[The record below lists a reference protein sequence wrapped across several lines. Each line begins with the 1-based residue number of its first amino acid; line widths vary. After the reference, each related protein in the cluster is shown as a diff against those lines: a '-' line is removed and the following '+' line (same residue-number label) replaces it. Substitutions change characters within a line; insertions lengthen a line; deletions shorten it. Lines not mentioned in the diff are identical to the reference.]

1 MIGNLTLKNNFVKTQ
16 FTYLFVSNF
25 IVLFIGMGLFP
36 VLPLYA
42 AQFGAS
48 HSLVGIFFA
57 IMYVSNASGPL
68 AAGWLAGRMP
78 RKTLFVISGLL
89 GIPALL
95 LLGQA
100 KAFWQVV
107 VLTSVVWFSGGLN
120 LNLSS
125 VYAGLYAKGED
136 RGKLFSLLA
145 LSSPLGALVGGTTV
159 GRLVSWGGYLP
170 MFTALAFVWALL
182 PLVGMVGLVDREGD
196 RQNRVKNADRSE
208 NPGTGRRL
216 MPLLP
221 AVLLSATLVA
231 VSRLGSS
238 LSMQELGFTAEMVAS
253 TATVGGLASM
263 PVSMLIGALSD
274 RMGRK
279 RLLLITYLVAAGGAL
294 TLSQAHQLWHF
305 WLAASLLLVAFSSN
319 GALSKAMATD
329 LLPRQDL
336 DRGLSWVNTTA
347 STAGIL
353 SFAGAGYAL
362 DLLGPQTVFLLA
374 ASLGAL
380 AMLQLS
386 RLGGGKTQMP
396 AAQPVEEGSTCFNPQ
411 AYNRSA
417 ELAPELS
424 IC

>member
-1 MIGNLTLKNNFVKTQ
+1 MLGNLTLKTNFVQKQ
-16 FTYLFVSNF
+16 FAYLFASNF

-48 HSLVGIFFA
+48 HSMVGIFFA
-57 IMYVSNASGPL
+57 IMYISNASGPL

-100 KAFWQVV
+100 KTFWQVV

-125 VYAGLYAKGED
+125 VYTGLYAKGKN
-136 RGKLFSLLA
+136 RGKLFSMLA
-145 LSSPLGALVGGTTV
+145 LAGPLGALVGGTTV
-159 GRLVSWGGYLP
+159 GALVTWGGYPP
-170 MFTALAFVWALL
+170 MFTALALVWALL

-196 RQNRVKNADRSE
+196 RKKQVKKEDRSE
-208 NPGTGRRL
+208 NTDTWRRL
-216 MPLLP
+216 MPFLP
-221 AVLLSATLVA
+221 AVLLSATLVS
-231 VSRLGSS
+231 VSRLGTS
-238 LSMQELGFTAEMVAS
+238 LSMQGLGFTAEMVAS
-253 TATVGGLASM
+253 TATVSGLVSM

-274 RMGRK
+274 GLGRK
-279 RLLLITYLVAAGGAL
+279 RLLLITYLVAAAGAL
-294 TLSQAHQLWHF
+294 TLSQAYELWHF

-347 STAGIL
+347 SSAGIL

-362 DLLGPQTVFLLA
+362 DLLGPKTVFLLA
-374 ASLGAL
+374 ASLGTL

-386 RLGGGKTQMP
+386 RVRSGKVEKAAEGEVEAGP
-396 AAQPVEEGSTCFNPQ
+396 ACFDPL
-411 AYNRSA
+411 AHNRA
-417 ELAPELS
+417 GKLAVKPGN
-424 IC
+424 C